1 MSLTITFTTTAADRS
16 GNSSGG
22 IDATGNDIM
31 LGRQTHSEKAWIP
44 FVVTLPR
51 YQRIVQATLWAY
63 ANVTRADTP
72 RNLVGCEAADNPA
85 APTTWADLD
94 SRVLTTANNNFIF
107 PPFTVGELHSYDV
120 TAAMQEVLNRTGWVS
135 GNTLAVMF
143 QDNGLSSVG
152 EFRKLASFEHATLA
166 PPYLEVIYPR
176 FVGSYTFF

>member
-31 LGRQTHSEKAWIP
+31 LGRQTHPEKAWIP

-51 YQRIVQATLWAY
+51 YQVIVSATLWAY

-72 RNLVGCEAADNPA
+72 RNLVGCEDADNPS
-85 APTTWADLD
+85 APATWADLD
-94 SRVLTTANNNFIF
+94 SRVMTAAQNDFIF
-107 PPFTVGELHSYDV
+107 PAFTVGELHSYDV
-120 TAAMQEVLNRTGWVS
+120 TAAVREVLDRSGWAS

-143 QDNGLSSVG
+143 HDNGSSVG